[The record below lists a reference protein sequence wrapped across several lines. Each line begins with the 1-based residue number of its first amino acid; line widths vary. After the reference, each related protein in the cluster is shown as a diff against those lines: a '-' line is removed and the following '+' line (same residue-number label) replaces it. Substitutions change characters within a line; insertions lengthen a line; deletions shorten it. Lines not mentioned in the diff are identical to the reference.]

1 MTRPPLLRR
10 PALLR
15 RLSCD
20 FRPLELRGQRVLVVG
35 LGTFGGGLGAVLHLV
50 REGAEVTVTDTRTE
64 AALTSSLAP
73 LAGLPIRF
81 ALGRQPTADEV
92 AGADWIVASPAVPW
106 TAAPLQEA
114 AARGIPVESEITLLV
129 RLLPCRWLGITG
141 TNGKST
147 TTMLAMRTLAAAG
160 RRVFG
165 GGNLGGSLLGEW
177 REIGRDDAVVL
188 EISSFQ
194 LEHLGEIGLGPD
206 VALITNVTHDHLDR
220 HGTFAAYAEA
230 KRQLLARAEV
240 AVLQR
245 GDPVCREFATTF
257 PRRVLWYGEA
267 NHFAVGEEGAQLHEQ
282 RYAEHVVAGGESSQR
297 VDCAPLRLA
306 GVHNRINLL
315 AAAAAATCFDVPF
328 RAALDAGFA
337 VEPLARRLNDVGRV
351 GGVRFVDDSVSTS
364 PPAVAAAL
372 RAYPGATHLIAGG
385 YDKGIDPDPLVE
397 AVVRNCSSV
406 VLYGAVARS
415 LGERL
420 MDRLGRPSPDG
431 GDRLPRDA
439 VAVVADLPAAFATAV
454 DRATKGETIL
464 FSPGYASYDQFRNFT
479 ERGDLFCSLV
489 AAHARRQPRE
499 GA

>member
-1 MTRPPLLRR
+1 VTRAPLLRR
-10 PALLR
+10 LPR
-15 RLSCD
+15 E
-20 FRPLELRGQRVLVVG
+20 FRPVELRGQRVLVVG

-50 REGAEVTVTDTRTE
+50 REGAEVTVSDTRPE
-64 AALTSSLAP
+64 AALASSLAP
-73 LAGLPIRF
+73 LAGLPIRL
-81 ALGRQPTADEV
+81 ALGRHATAEEV
-92 AGADWIVASPAVPW
+92 AAADWIVASPAVPW
-106 TAAPLQEA
+106 TAPPLREA
-114 AARGIPVESEITLLV
+114 AARGIAVESEITLLV

-165 GGNLGGSLLGEW
+165 GGNLGGSLLDEW

-230 KRQLLARAEV
+230 KRQLLSRAEV

-257 PRRVLWYGEA
+257 ARRVLWYGEA
-267 NHFAVGEEGAQLHEQ
+267 NHFADGEEGARLHEQ
-282 RYAEHVVAGGESSQR
+282 RYAEFAVAGQLSQR
-297 VDCAPLRLA
+297 VDCEPLRLA
-306 GVHNRINLL
+306 GVHNRVNLI

-328 RAALDAGFA
+328 RAALESGFA
-337 VEPLARRLNDVGRV
+337 AEPLARRLNDVGRV

-372 RAYPGATHLIAGG
+372 RAYSGATHLIAGG
-385 YDKGIDPDPLVE
+385 YDKGIDPDPLIE
-397 AVVRNCSSV
+397 AVVRNCRSV

-439 VAVVADLPAAFATAV
+439 VAVVADLSAAFATAV
-454 DRATKGETIL
+454 DRAAKGETIL

-499 GA
+499 DA